1 MVIDGKFERLTDFMG
16 AFGIYSNRSANF
28 LIEDGKA
35 VFPLL
40 TDRGKEFIQYMN
52 RLYTEGLV
60 SPEFLV
66 DKEAMQKMI
75 SGNGFMM
82 SMNWVEIVRQMDAF
96 HEKNPGGK
104 LEYIAPPVG
113 KNGEQGHLSQT
124 LVNTTWIVPKTSE
137 DKTYDCVAFLEKCN
151 ADEEIVN
158 RICLGEEGVHY
169 QKDGGEIKTL
179 PAFADIT
186 YKGYYSRVI
195 LDSKWD
201 DYANKLEGF
210 DDPIAFAEQYKKT
223 NEIFYAPFDIPA
235 SGSSNAQLQQ
245 TILDGVMEMIVK
257 GYSDEKFEELK
268 AKFDAEN
275 GNKIL
280 EEYQEWYDAQS

>member
-1 MVIDGKFERLTDFMG
+1 MVIR
-16 AFGIYSNRSANF
+16 
-28 LIEDGKA
+28 
-35 VFPLL
+35 
-40 TDRGKEFIQYMN
+40 DR
-52 RLYTEGLV
+52 
-60 SPEFLV
+60 
-66 DKEAMQKMI
+66 
-75 SGNGFMM
+75 
-82 SMNWVEIVRQMDAF
+82 
-96 HEKNPGGK
+96 
-104 LEYIAPPVG
+104 
-113 KNGEQGHLSQT
+113 
-124 LVNTTWIVPKTSE
+124 
-137 DKTYDCVAFLEKCN
+137 
-151 ADEEIVN
+151 
-158 RICLGEEGVHY
+158 
-169 QKDGGEIKTL
+169 
-179 PAFADIT
+179 
-186 YKGYYSRVI
+186 GYYSRVI